1 MVELVELVEL
11 VVLVEL
17 VEPEM
22 IGERERSGEISGTA
36 VIEGK
41 NATVAVVYV
50 EMDLSR
56 TVILNEHH

>member
-1 MVELVELVEL
+1 MVE
-11 VVLVEL
+11 LVEL

-22 IGERERSGEISGTA
+22 IGERERRGEIYGTA

-50 EMDLSR
+50 EMDLSG

>member
-1 MVELVELVEL
+1 MVE
-11 VVLVEL
+11 LVEL

-41 NATVAVVYV
+41 NATVAVVDD